1 MPRLTLSFDN
11 GPEPEVTPA
20 VLDALRRRGVRTT
33 FFVLGH
39 KLLDPVRRALA
50 ERARDEGHWIGN
62 HTFSH
67 QTPLGERGDPDA
79 PQLEIGRA
87 QQALGQLAHADRF
100 FRPNGGGGNLDR
112 RLLSRRAV
120 DYLLEGGYSCVL
132 WNSIPR
138 DWADPEGWVER
149 ALAQCEA
156 QEWTLAVLHDLPT
169 GAMRRLDAFLDGLEA
184 RGVELRQDFP
194 PDCVPIRRGA
204 VAAALDAYVTP

>member
-1 MPRLTLSFDN
+1 MAKLTLSFDN

-20 VLDALRRRGVRTT
+20 VLETLQRRGVKAT

-39 KLLDPVRRALA
+39 KLHDPERRALA

-67 QTPLGERGDPDA
+67 ATPLGERGEPDA
-79 PQLEIGRA
+79 PLLEIGRT
-87 QQALGQLAHADRF
+87 QEALGGLAHADRF

-138 DWADPEGWVER
+138 DWADPEGWVAR

-156 QEWTLAVLHDLPT
+156 QDWTLTVLHDLPT
-169 GAMRRLDAFLDGLEA
+169 GAMRRLDDFLDRLEE

-194 PDCVPIRRGA
+194 PDCVPIRRGQ
-204 VAAALDAYVTP
+204 VAAPLDAYVTP

>member
-1 MPRLTLSFDN
+1 MPKLTLSFDN

-20 VLDALRRRGVRTT
+20 VLDALRRRGLKAT

-39 KLLDPVRRALA
+39 KLREPARRALA
-50 ERARDEGHWIGN
+50 ERSRDEGHWIGN

-67 QTPLGERGDPDA
+67 ATPLGERSEPNA
-79 PQLEIGRA
+79 PELEIGRA
-87 QQALGQLAHADRF
+87 QEALGALAHADRF

-120 DYLLEGGYSCVL
+120 DYLVEGGYSCVL

-149 ALAQCEA
+149 ALAQCAA
-156 QEWTLAVLHDLPT
+156 QDWTLTVLHDLPT
-169 GAMRRLDAFLDGLEA
+169 GAMRRLDAFLDELEA
-184 RGVELRQDFP
+184 RGIELRQDFP
-194 PDCVPIRRGA
+194 PDCMPIRSGQ
-204 VAAALDAYVTP
+204 VAAPLDAYVTP